1 MKHDKLERFILEHRE
16 EFDTAHPPLHLWA
29 GIERQ
34 LPVAAHQVSG
44 AAPQDTGPARIIP
57 MLSRLKYAA
66 AVAALLVI
74 GFTAGLTLARQQQT
88 SAMAEIERVNP
99 DFGDAELYYT
109 GQIDEKLQ
117 LLASYGADK
126 QTVLE
131 DLAQVDEI
139 MEELRQELAGAPAGA
154 EEQIV
159 ANLII
164 SYRNKL
170 DILEKVL
177 ESAQAKQDYQSKT
190 QNNEIGI

>member
-1 MKHDKLERFILEHRE
+1 MKHDNLERFILEHRE
-16 EFDTAHPPLHLWA
+16 EFDTAHPPLRLWA

-34 LPVAAHQVSG
+34 LPVPAHQVSG
-44 AAPQDTGPARIIP
+44 GAPQDTGPARVIP

-74 GFTAGLTLARQQQT
+74 GFTGGMTLANQRQT
-88 SAMAEIERVNP
+88 SAMADIERVNP
-99 DFGDAELYYT
+99 DFRDAERYYT
-109 GQIDEKLQ
+109 GQINDKLQ

-126 QTVLE
+126 QAVLE
-131 DLAQVDEI
+131 DLDQVDAI
-139 MEELRQELAGAPAGA
+139 MEELKQELSGAPSGA

-177 ESAQAKQDYQSKT
+177 ESIQAKQQYQSKT